1 LCFLWQKFITA
12 HMAMPKKI
20 HVNDSP
26 KPFPFHEGEELQL
39 LGFLERKGVEM
50 HSHCR
55 EGICGTCRV
64 NLLHGEV
71 HYPNGRPL
79 GYIRDGEILPCCCQ
93 PTTDIKIETY

>member
-12 HMAMPKKI
+12 HIAMPKKI

>member
-1 LCFLWQKFITA
+1 
-12 HMAMPKKI
+12 MPKKI

>member
-1 LCFLWQKFITA
+1 MCFLWQKFITA
-12 HMAMPKKI
+12 HIAMPKKI